1 MSGDPVTGGA
11 PMLKSSD
18 RYSGRKK
25 YPYQKKLR
33 HVSALF
39 RSSRWKRKRRSCSEN
54 IDARTS
60 FQVILTEGNSGIIK
74 IRHICRRSA
83 SLHNA
88 RHQPSLKTGAHSG
101 RWNLVIPQNSRV
113 CCSWRTASSISQGS
127 HKPFRSAEDIFFS
140 PAWGNL
146 PAKGLYIPE
155 RLNERIDVMRLA

>member
-54 IDARTS
+54 
-60 FQVILTEGNSGIIK
+60 TEGNSGIIK

-83 SLHNA
+83 SLHHA
-88 RHQPSLKTGAHSG
+88 RHQTSLKTSAHSG
-101 RWNLVIPQNSRV
+101 RWNLVILQNSRGY
-113 CCSWRTASSISQGS
+113 CSQRTVSSNSQGS
-127 HKPFRSAEDIFFS
+127 YKPFRVAEVFFS
-140 PAWGNL
+140 PAWVNL
-146 PAKGLYIPE
+146 PAKGLYIHE
-155 RLNERIDVMRLA
+155 RLNERFDVMRLADPYSTA